1 MPATS
6 KIKQG
11 GGKLRIWNALIV
23 KWWSFKISTKF
34 EKNLLCFT
42 FERDI
47 SSYIFQNII
56 QKKLIA
62 IHEQILDII
71 TNS

>member
-11 GGKLRIWNALIV
+11 GGKLRIWNILIV
-23 KWWSFKISTKF
+23 KWWSFKFSAKF
-34 EKNLLCFT
+34 EKNLLCLHLK
-42 FERDI
+42 EI
-47 SSYIFQNII
+47 SPRIFSKTLFK
-56 QKKLIA
+56 KKLIA